1 MRAAGLCHDCAM
13 LPLYTIAG
21 WVFAVFAGWRKRWV
35 GIANVPEGGFVL
47 AANHVSSL
55 DPFIL
60 GMPLWRP
67 RRVRYMA
74 KAELFTPW
82 LGWAMRAIGTF
93 PVRRGEADA
102 DALRTALDLLAQ
114 GEIVGMFP
122 EGTRAKK
129 GLRKKFEAK
138 PHTGT
143 ARIALTAGVP
153 LVPAAVAGTERLLR
167 LGRVSVAYGKPI
179 PLDDLA
185 GLPRRRAAEI
195 GTERLMAAIA
205 ELVALLAGADPAA
218 TASRDDPAS
227 VTPRVG
233 PGPVPVDE

>member
-1 MRAAGLCHDCAM
+1 M

-35 GIANVPEGGFVL
+35 GVENVPESGFVL
-47 AANHVSSL
+47 AANHVSSF

-74 KAELFTPW
+74 KAELFTPR

-129 GLRKKFEAK
+129 GPRKTFEAK

-143 ARIALTAGVP
+143 ARIALMAGVP

-179 PLDDLA
+179 PLHDLA

-205 ELVALLAGADPAA
+205 ELVALLAGAEP
-218 TASRDDPAS
+218 TARDSRDDPAS
-227 VTPRVG
+227 GASRLG

>member
-1 MRAAGLCHDCAM
+1 
-13 LPLYTIAG
+13 
-21 WVFAVFAGWRKRWV
+21 
-35 GIANVPEGGFVL
+35 
-47 AANHVSSL
+47 
-55 DPFIL
+55 
-60 GMPLWRP
+60 
-67 RRVRYMA
+67 MA

-227 VTPRVG
+227 GAPRVG